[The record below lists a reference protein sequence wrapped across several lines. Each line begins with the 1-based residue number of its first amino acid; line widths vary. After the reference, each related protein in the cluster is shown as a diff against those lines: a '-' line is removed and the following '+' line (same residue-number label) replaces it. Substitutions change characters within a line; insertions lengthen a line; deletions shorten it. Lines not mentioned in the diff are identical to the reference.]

1 MIRVVGA
8 VLNDKHYVILAKISH
23 NAKKFPNLFEFPGG
37 KIENNETS
45 QEALIRELNEELNII
60 VNKKDIYAFKGNQ
73 YSHAIEK
80 SGEVIHLTLFI
91 VKKWQGSIQIKE
103 NIHDE
108 VAYIE
113 IAHLHTFKGLIP
125 GDETY
130 ISGIQNY
137 FAIN

>member
-1 MIRVVGA
+1 MIP
-8 VLNDKHYVILAKISH
+8 VLGVLILNGPH
-23 NAKKFPNLFEFPGG
+23 WLQRQ
-37 KIENNETS
+37 IESIDYPVENYLIIDNNG
-45 QEALIRELNEELNII
+45 RGELNEELNII